1 VSHGIHLLWSG
12 DQHVIAGPIEQGSR
26 DNGPLKRRYQHNPFV
41 AVQGFHLQKVY
52 TGASDTNHCTWS
64 IHWHLSRCNH
74 HLAVSQ
80 GVSRDLRPIATQVVA
95 IRWVGCGWSAAS
107 YAIAIVFQ
115 QPTGFL
121 LFWLMERWHES
132 LRLCIWCGDSLMG
145 IKHKCASSPGTF
157 GRHLVF

>member
-80 GVSRDLRPIATQVVA
+80 GVSRDLRPIATQVCCDQMGWVRLVCSILRNSYSVSTTHRILA
-95 IRWVGCGWSAAS
+95 ILANGALARISEALHMVRRFSNGHQA
-107 YAIAIVFQ
+107 
-115 QPTGFL
+115 
-121 LFWLMERWHES
+121 
-132 LRLCIWCGDSLMG
+132 
-145 IKHKCASSPGTF
+145 
-157 GRHLVF
+157 